1 MAVLFGWSKSGDF
14 SIVEAQMKMTIS
26 SPILKD
32 KVAVVT
38 GASRGI
44 GRAIAQ
50 AFAREAATV
59 VICGRKQETLDQ
71 VAAEMAGNPG
81 TFYPL
86 ACHVGRADQIQRLVE
101 TCNRQFG
108 RIDILVNNA
117 ATNIAQEPVLQIDE
131 GKFDKMVEV
140 NLKSAFRLMQ
150 AIAPG
155 MCERGWGSI
164 VNIASIAGIRP
175 QYHGMLYSMTKAA
188 LIMMTQSY
196 ALELGPRGVR
206 VNAIAPG
213 MIQTVLSEYYWK
225 DDAKREKIM
234 EEQPIKHLGQPEEIA
249 EMALLLASERGSYIT
264 GQTLIVD
271 GGRLLP

>member
-1 MAVLFGWSKSGDF
+1 
-14 SIVEAQMKMTIS
+14 
-26 SPILKD
+26 
-32 KVAVVT
+32 VVT

-50 AFAREAATV
+50 ALAREGAAV

-71 VAAEMAGNPG
+71 VAAELGGGVHPVV
-81 TFYPL
+81 
-86 ACHVGRADQIQRLVE
+86 CHVGRADQIQQLVQA
-101 TCNRQFG
+101 TTARFG
-108 RIDILVNNA
+108 KIDILVNNA

-131 GKFDKMVEV
+131 SKFDKMIEV
-140 NLKSAFRLMQ
+140 NLKSAFRLTQ

-164 VNIASIAGIRP
+164 INIASISGIRP

-188 LIMMTQSY
+188 RIMMTQSY

-225 DDAKREKIM
+225 DEARREKIM
-234 EEQPIKHLGQPEEIA
+234 EDQPVKHLGQPEEIA
-249 EMALLLASERGSYIT
+249 EMAVLLASDRGSYIT
-264 GQTLIVD
+264 GQTMIVD

>member
-1 MAVLFGWSKSGDF
+1 M
-14 SIVEAQMKMTIS
+14 MT
-26 SPILKD
+26 SPALKG
-32 KVAVVT
+32 KVAIVT

-44 GRAIAQ
+44 GRAIAHT
-50 AFAREAATV
+50 FAREGATV

-71 VAAEMAGNPG
+71 VAAEMAGCPG
-81 TFYPL
+81 KAVPV
-86 ACHVGRADQIQRLVE
+86 ACHVGRADQIRNLVE
-101 TCNRQFG
+101 TTTRDFG
-108 RIDILVNNA
+108 RIDVLVNNA

-131 GKFDKMVEV
+131 VKFDKMVEI
-140 NLKSAFRLMQ
+140 NLKSAFRLIQ
-150 AIAPG
+150 AVAPG

-175 QYHGMLYSMTKAA
+175 QYLGMLYSMTKAA

-225 DDAKREKIM
+225 DDSKLARIM
-234 EEQPIKHLGQPEEIA
+234 DDQPVKHLGQPEEIA
-249 EMALLLASERGSYIT
+249 EMALLLASDRGSYIT
-264 GQTLIVD
+264 GQTMIVD